1 MEIRKT
7 ICENLS
13 KLSENKNKFL
23 YDYIKNNNISHTENK
38 NGLFIN
44 ISLCD
49 EKHIDFFN
57 EIINLNDK
65 IEYNENKIEDNKI
78 CIDSKDLKQ
87 KVDKKII
94 YKNIKLTKLENLI
107 LKYSFE

>member
-1 MEIRKT
+1 MIANSIFIVPDLPKAR
-7 ICENLS
+7 LA
-13 KLSENKNKFL
+13 
-23 YDYIKNNNISHTENK
+23 TENK

-65 IEYNENKIEDNKI
+65 IEYNENQIEDNKI
-78 CIDSKDLKQ
+78 YIDSGDFKQ

-94 YKNIKLTKLENLI
+94 YKNIKLNKLENLI